1 MSRLRAAAI
10 HLLICAGVA
19 LVLLALF
26 WLVWYPPPLFQAV
39 GGVEIFL
46 MLLGIDVILGPLLTL
61 IVFKSGKKT
70 LKFDLAVIGAV
81 QVAALC
87 YGVFTLLSGRPVYVA
102 ALGHRFDVIQANEIE
117 EKELEAAKQSLPWFG
132 PRWVGT
138 KSANDAKE
146 KERIMFSAMGGA
158 DYGHFP
164 QHHQPLE
171 NMRDEIL
178 KNAEYLYQLKKH
190 NAGNEAAI
198 DGWLA
203 ERGLKP
209 DQVRFQGLKGRSRDF
224 TVVLDG
230 TTAKVLGVAPFK
242 PWAQ

>member
-1 MSRLRAAAI
+1 MSRFRAAGI

-19 LVLLALF
+19 LLLLALF

-46 MLLGIDVILGPLLTL
+46 MLLGIDVVLGPLLTL

-102 ALGHRFDVIQANEIE
+102 ALGHRFDVIQASEIE
-117 EKELEAAKQSLPWFG
+117 EKELETAKQTLPWFG

-138 KSANDAKE
+138 KSASDPKE
-146 KERIMFSAMGGA
+146 RERIMFSGA
-158 DYGHFP
+158 GYGSYP
-164 QHHQPLE
+164 QHHQPLA

-178 KNAEYLYQLKKH
+178 KNADYLYQLKKH
-190 NAGNEAAI
+190 NVGNEAAI
-198 DGWLA
+198 DAWLA

-209 DQVRFQGLKGRSRDF
+209 DQVRFQGLKGSSRDF

-242 PWAQ
+242 PWAE